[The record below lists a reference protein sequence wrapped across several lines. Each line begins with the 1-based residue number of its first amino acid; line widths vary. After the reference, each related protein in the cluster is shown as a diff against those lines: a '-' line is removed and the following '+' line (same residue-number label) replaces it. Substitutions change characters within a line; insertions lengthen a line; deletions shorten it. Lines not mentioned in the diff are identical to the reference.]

1 MTNYYGIETVLNP
14 ALIKITQS
22 DLAAFKRDRRVW
34 FLKTYLGLRP
44 KRVQAV
50 GPLVLGSIVH
60 AALEARYKFGEDM
73 MPWYQAEVQR
83 QGTEFAALDPY
94 FQWSAWHKQAEQGRI
109 MLEGYVEWIDEG
121 NLDVRYRQWAI
132 EHLLQVHT
140 EYDGT
145 PVVLTGK
152 ADMIVRDTLTDEL
165 MVWDWKTAAQIE
177 RTIRQLHTTEQI
189 PFYLTLLQA
198 NQPTEQVG
206 GGAFNI
212 LLKSKRTERAKPP
225 FFHREFVNYDRRALA
240 ARQASIDGT
249 IIDYVRTVT
258 ALNAGVTEPLR
269 VAYANPSVQS
279 WDTWLNPLLEV
290 MDTGGNVAGIIRAQ
304 YVQDDPYT
312 RYNEPES
319 PFLDDDV

>member
-165 MVWDWKTAAQIE
+165 MVWDWKTSAQID
-177 RTIRQLHTTEQI
+177 RTVRQAHSTEQL
-189 PFYLTLLQA
+189 PFYISLLKAQE
-198 NQPTEQVG
+198 PTERIG
-206 GGAFNI
+206 GAAFNI
-212 LLKSKRTERAKPP
+212 LLKSKRTDRAKPP
-225 FFHREFVNYDRRALA
+225 FYHREFVNYDRYALA

-249 IIDYVRTVT
+249 IRDYVRVVNE
-258 ALNAGVTEPLR
+258 LNAGVTEPLR
-269 VAYANPSVQS
+269 TAYANPGVISF
-279 WDTWLNPLLEV
+279 DTDLNSLIDV
-290 MDTGGNVAGIIRAQ
+290 MDTGGNVTGIIRSQ
-304 YVQDDPYT
+304 YQQIDPYG
-312 RYNEPES
+312 RYAEPES
-319 PFLDDDV
+319 PLLVED